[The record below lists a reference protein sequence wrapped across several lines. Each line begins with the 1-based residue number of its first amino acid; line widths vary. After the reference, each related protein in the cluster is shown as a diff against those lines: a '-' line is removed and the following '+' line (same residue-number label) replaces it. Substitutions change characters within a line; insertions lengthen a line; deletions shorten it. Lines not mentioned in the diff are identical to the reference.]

1 MDINRLNEVNAEDI
15 DLSSFEIKKK
25 LHPKMWVNGK
35 MNPRARLRLLKI
47 VNDFIK
53 KLKINPIYWEDTL
66 LLGSLTNYNWSKYSD
81 IDLHVLIDFKKID
94 DDVVFV
100 KDYFDDKRKLW
111 NLEHERLRIYGFPVE
126 MYIQDINEENASN
139 GIYSIEKDM
148 WIKKPSHQNKT
159 FNRKKVKL
167 KSSDI
172 MTIIDDLCDKH
183 ENITSIEDLEHT
195 SEIVKRMFDKI
206 KRMRKSGLNSRDGEF
221 SMGNIIF
228 KVLRRSG
235 YITKLI
241 EIKRDTYDKINS
253 I

>member
-1 MDINRLNEVNAEDI
+1 
-15 DLSSFEIKKK
+15 
-25 LHPKMWVNGK
+25 MW
-35 MNPRARLRLLKI
+35 L
-47 VNDFIK
+47 
-53 KLKINPIYWEDTL
+53 
-66 LLGSLTNYNWSKYSD
+66 
-81 IDLHVLIDFKKID
+81 
-94 DDVVFV
+94 
-100 KDYFDDKRKLW
+100 
-111 NLEHERLRIYGFPVE
+111 
-126 MYIQDINEENASN
+126 
-139 GIYSIEKDM
+139 
-148 WIKKPSHQNKT
+148 KKPSHQNKT

-172 MTIIDDLCDKH
+172 MTIIDDLCDRH
-183 ENITSIEDLEHT
+183 ERITSIEDLEYT

-206 KRMRKSGLNSRDGEF
+206 KRMRKSGLDSREGEF